1 MAFSFGRHCYEQHLA
16 RSSITMPTI
25 VMVRRVQLD
34 EYVVETL
41 LPDLV
46 GHDRSPSSFIVYVK
60 LWNDAGGPGRRIEI
74 SLSTLAVETGLS
86 KSSVQAALR
95 RLRKRGY
102 IGTRRSSPT
111 AVPVHTV
118 IAPGRR

>member
-1 MAFSFGRHCYEQHLA
+1 MARKV
-16 RSSITMPTI
+16 P
-25 VMVRRVQLD
+25 LD
-34 EYVVETL
+34 DYVVETL

-46 GHDRSPSSFIVYVK
+46 GHDRSPSSFILYVK
-60 LWNDAGGPGRRIEI
+60 LWHAAGGADQRVQA

-95 RLRKRGY
+95 RLRKRGF
-102 IGTRRSSPT
+102 IATRRSSPT

-118 IAPGRR
+118 NAPWRR

>member
-1 MAFSFGRHCYEQHLA
+1 
-16 RSSITMPTI
+16 MPTI
-25 VMVRRVQLD
+25 AMVRRVPLD
-34 EYVVETL
+34 DYIVGTL
-41 LPDLV
+41 MPDLI

-60 LWNDAGGPGRRIEI
+60 LWNDAGGADGRIQI

-86 KSSVQAALR
+86 KSSVQTALR

-102 IGTRRSSPT
+102 ISTKRSSTT

-118 IAPGRR
+118 NAPWRR

>member
-1 MAFSFGRHCYEQHLA
+1 
-16 RSSITMPTI
+16 
-25 VMVRRVQLD
+25 MVRKAPLD
-34 EYVVETL
+34 NYVVETL

-46 GHDRSPSSFIVYVK
+46 GHDRSPSAFIVFLK
-60 LWNDAGGPGRRIEI
+60 LWHESGGPGRRLEI

-86 KSSVQAALR
+86 KSSVQSALT

-102 IGTRRSSPT
+102 IATRRASAT

-118 IAPGRR
+118 NAPWR

>member
-1 MAFSFGRHCYEQHLA
+1 
-16 RSSITMPTI
+16 
-25 VMVRRVQLD
+25 MVRRAPLD
-34 EYVVETL
+34 EYVIETL

-60 LWNDAGGPGRRIEI
+60 LWHDSGGADRRIEV

-102 IGTRRSSPT
+102 VATRRSSPT
-111 AVPVHTV
+111 AVPVHT
-118 IAPGRR
+118 INAPWRR

>member
-1 MAFSFGRHCYEQHLA
+1 
-16 RSSITMPTI
+16 
-25 VMVRRVQLD
+25 MVRKAPLD
-34 EYVVETL
+34 DYVVETL
-41 LPDLV
+41 MPDLI
-46 GHDRSPSSFIVYVK
+46 GHDRSPSAFIVYVK
-60 LWNDAGGPGRRIEI
+60 LWHGAGGADGRVQA

-102 IGTRRSSPT
+102 IATKRSAPT

-118 IAPGRR
+118 LAPWRR

>member
-1 MAFSFGRHCYEQHLA
+1 
-16 RSSITMPTI
+16 
-25 VMVRRVQLD
+25 MVRKAPLD
-34 EYVVETL
+34 DYVVETL

-46 GHDRSPSSFIVYVK
+46 GHDRSPSSFMVFVK
-60 LWNDAGGPGRRIEI
+60 LWHDAGGAGRNIQV

-86 KSSVQAALR
+86 KSSVQAAQR

-111 AVPVHTV
+111 AVPIHTV
-118 IAPGRR
+118 NAPWRR

>member
-1 MAFSFGRHCYEQHLA
+1 M
-16 RSSITMPTI
+16 
-25 VMVRRVQLD
+25 D
-34 EYVVETL
+34 DYVVETL
-41 LPDLV
+41 MPDLI
-46 GHDRSPSSFIVYVK
+46 GHDRAPSAFIVYVK
-60 LWNDAGGPGRRIEI
+60 LWHDAGGAEGRVQA

-102 IGTRRSSPT
+102 IATKRSAPT

-118 IAPGRR
+118 VAPWRR

>member
-1 MAFSFGRHCYEQHLA
+1 
-16 RSSITMPTI
+16 
-25 VMVRRVQLD
+25 MVRKAPLD
-34 EYVVETL
+34 DYVVETL
-41 LPDLV
+41 MPDLI
-46 GHDRSPSSFIVYVK
+46 GHDRSPSAFIVYVK
-60 LWNDAGGPGRRIEI
+60 LWHDAGGAEGRVQA

-102 IGTRRSSPT
+102 IATKRSAPT

-118 IAPGRR
+118 LAPWRD